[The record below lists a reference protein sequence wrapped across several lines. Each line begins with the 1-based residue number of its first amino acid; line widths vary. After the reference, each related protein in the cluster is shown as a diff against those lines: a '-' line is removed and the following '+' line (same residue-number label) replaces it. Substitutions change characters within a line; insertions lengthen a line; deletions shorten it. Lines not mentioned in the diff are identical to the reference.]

1 MKLQD
6 RSIINV
12 QSSKDIEINLLLHP
26 VSGMISLFLLLP
38 EGIYSLTEDLG
49 FRGLR
54 MEASLYLLPWWGQH
68 HVSQVTKVLPAKK
81 KVKSCPSSTSTSE
94 LLRWK
99 RAEASIPAQCENC
112 VVLSHVHTPK
122 ATMIFFLIVF
132 ADSDL
137 NILKIFR
144 QLVGFPA
151 SSESTFY
158 YSQRLLLCRQ
168 PWLTHVG
175 VQHFIGSRCLSFL
188 IA

>member
-1 MKLQD
+1 
-6 RSIINV
+6 
-12 QSSKDIEINLLLHP
+12 
-26 VSGMISLFLLLP
+26 MISLFLLLP
-38 EGIYSLTEDLG
+38 EGTYSLTEDLG

-81 KVKSCPSSTSTSE
+81 KVKSCPSSTFTAE
-94 LLRWK
+94 LLRKWE

-112 VVLSHVHTPK
+112 CAESHVHTPK

-137 NILKIFR
+137 DILKIFR
-144 QLVGFPA
+144 QPVGFPA

-158 YSQRLLLCRQ
+158 YS
-168 PWLTHVG
+168 
-175 VQHFIGSRCLSFL
+175 
-188 IA
+188 